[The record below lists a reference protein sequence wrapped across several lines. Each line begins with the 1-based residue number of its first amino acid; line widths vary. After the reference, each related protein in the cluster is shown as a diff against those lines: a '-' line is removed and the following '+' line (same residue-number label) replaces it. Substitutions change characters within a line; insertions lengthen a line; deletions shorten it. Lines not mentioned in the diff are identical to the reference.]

1 MKPHGRA
8 RTKGQGHVTALR
20 LLAPL
25 VAALVVA
32 GVSAQQKPDFSGTWI
47 VSSPSKSAGKEHV
60 IKHGGSTLSTTM
72 GRRPVTYQL
81 DGLEQLSQVPMGG
94 DVIRVS
100 TRAAWDKDRVV
111 ITVRTAYPTGMK
123 TITRETWSLDAQGRL
138 VIDIVET
145 MEGLPNK
152 PDIQQ
157 IVLVRK

>member
-1 MKPHGRA
+1 MTRRDSRTTTAA
-8 RTKGQGHVTALR
+8 RLIAL
-20 LLAPL
+20 L

-32 GVSAQQKPDFSGTWI
+32 GVSAQERPNFSGTWI
-47 VSSPSKSAGKEHV
+47 VSPPSKSAGKEHV
-60 IKHGGSTLSTTM
+60 IKHDAASLSTTI
-72 GRRPVTYQL
+72 GRRPVTYPL
-81 DGLEQLSQVPMGG
+81 DGTEHSSQVPMSG

-100 TRAAWDKDRVV
+100 TRAAWEKDRVV

-123 TITRETWSLDAQGRL
+123 TVTRETWSLDAKGRL
-138 VIDIVET
+138 IIDIVET